1 MLETIK
7 DPGIIISN
15 VFQRTR
21 ESDLFNP
28 SHLLRALRKTI
39 RRILSIASNRMKF
52 LQIVVSTMS
61 KNIRK
66 IHIGKN
72 SYLSFKY
79 AIILIS
85 ILSIPKFQK
94 FHWDPKC
101 NKIIYTDLLITIRI
115 NRRMMHIDI
124 IEILIPW
131 NKGSTNAFKFHQ
143 SPRQRRIRTRQS
155 PRSHFR
161 AAGNT
166 ESSQLFSGLRK
177 I

>member
-1 MLETIK
+1 MEYFHRLETKNKNKHLLVLETIK

-115 NRRMMHIDI
+115 NNWMMHIDI
-124 IEILIPW
+124 IEIL
-131 NKGSTNAFKFHQ
+131 
-143 SPRQRRIRTRQS
+143 
-155 PRSHFR
+155 
-161 AAGNT
+161 
-166 ESSQLFSGLRK
+166 
-177 I
+177 

>member
-1 MLETIK
+1 MILINVVWNISVALKQKIKISIKDETIK

-52 LQIVVSTMS
+52 SQIVVSTMS

-101 NKIIYTDLLITIRI
+101 NKIIRADLLIIIRI
-115 NRRMMHIDI
+115 NSRMMHIDI
-124 IEILIPW
+124 IEIL
-131 NKGSTNAFKFHQ
+131 
-143 SPRQRRIRTRQS
+143 
-155 PRSHFR
+155 
-161 AAGNT
+161 
-166 ESSQLFSGLRK
+166 
-177 I
+177 